1 MMTTK
6 FNSLWDELIS
16 PLKEVDEEVDY
27 ENELASALYID
38 DDGNEF
44 SIDQLNV
51 DDDEEEE
58 DEETISEALKKVKVV
73 RGGKRMKKFKTNKP
87 GFKVQMKDGRAKEVK
102 MSSKEKMTRK
112 KAAKKAAR
120 SGKSKR
126 KMAVK
131 KRAKSVKKRIK

>member
-1 MMTTK
+1 MTT
-6 FNSLWDELIS
+6 FNSLWSELIS
-16 PLKEVDEEVDY
+16 TLDEED
-27 ENELASALYID
+27 EDKKIEIEMISALYVD

-44 SIDQLNV
+44 SIDQLNA

-58 DEETISEALKKVKVV
+58 DEEIVSEALKKVKVV

-87 GFKVQMKDGRAKEVK
+87 GFKIQMKDGKPKEVK

>member
-1 MMTTK
+1 MTTK

-27 ENELASALYID
+27 ENELASALYVD

-44 SIDQLNV
+44 SIDQLNA

-58 DEETISEALKKVKVV
+58 DEEIVSEALKKVKVV

-87 GFKVQMKDGRAKEVK
+87 GFKIQMKDGKPKEVK

-120 SGKSKR
+120 KGKGKR
-126 KMAVK
+126 KQAVK
-131 KRAKSVKKRIK
+131 KRAKSIKKRIK